1 MTPRFR
7 IPGMSTEF
15 RLHLPAP
22 MLRLGG
28 GAIFALTLQL
38 LAIFAPLGDDVPR
51 RALLLLSYIV
61 LIGFVFLNLRRIGM
75 AIIGIGLLLN
85 FLPIVAN
92 GGLMP
97 VTPETLARG
106 DFPEDVRPGDW
117 VPGSKDVLLEEEDV
131 RLWEFGDRF
140 VLDAFPGTI
149 AYSAGDIFVAVG
161 LVVLLGEILVPRV
174 KRIDPGG
181 EPPNSAAAA

>member
-7 IPGMSTEF
+7 LPGTSTEV
-15 RLHLPAP
+15 RLHLPAQT
-22 MLRLGG
+22 LRLGG
-28 GAIFALTLQL
+28 GAIFALAIQL
-38 LAIFAPLGDDVPR
+38 IAIFAPLGDDVPR
-51 RALLLLSYIV
+51 RALMLLSYII
-61 LIGFVFLNLRRIGM
+61 LIGFVSLNLRRIGM
-75 AIIGIGLLLN
+75 VIIGIGLLLN

-131 RLWEFGDRF
+131 RLWALGDRF
-140 VLDAFPGTI
+140 VVDGLGGTI
-149 AYSAGDIFVAVG
+149 AYSPGDIFIAVG
-161 LVVLLGEILVPRV
+161 VVVLLGELLLPRI
-174 KRIDPGG
+174 RRAEPNG
-181 EPPNSAAAA
+181 EPPNNHAAA